1 MITAVSLNP
10 SIDRTIAVERLV
22 KGGLNRIVSQVD
34 AAAGKGVNVAL
45 AATVLG
51 ERAECIGFMF
61 ENGGKLFEER
71 LRNGGA
77 ECDFLWCGGDV
88 RVNMK
93 VLDKTAG
100 EITELNASGTPVN
113 PQQLEEM
120 TQLVIRHAQNSD
132 YLVLSGSTP
141 PGCPQ
146 DYYYILAQAA
156 RNAGCRVILDA
167 DGEEL
172 RLGLRAK
179 PFLIKP
185 NRYELELLTGTRL
198 DSIDAIL
205 SAAAECIRSG
215 VGVAAVSMGGEG
227 SLITDGRSAWR
238 AQGMRVEIKS
248 TVAAGDSMIA
258 GLAAGFSR
266 NLPLDDVFRL
276 GNAAAVARCI
286 TMPDRMIERGT
297 VDELAEK
304 IVLEKLF

>member
-10 SIDRTIAVERLV
+10 SIDRTIAVERFE

-71 LRNGGA
+71 LKSGGA
-77 ECDFLWCGGDV
+77 DCDFLWCGGDV

-100 EITELNASGTPVN
+100 EITELNAPGTPVSR
-113 PQQLEEM
+113 QQLDAM
-120 TQLVIRHAQNSD
+120 TQLVIRHARNSD

-146 DYYYILAQAA
+146 DYYYTLAQAA

-167 DGEEL
+167 DGEKL
-172 RLGLRAK
+172 RLGLQAK

-185 NRYELELLTGTRL
+185 NRYELELLTGRKLETIDTLL
-198 DSIDAIL
+198 D
-205 SAAAECIRSG
+205 AAMECIHSG

-227 SLITDGRSAWR
+227 SLITDGKSAWR
-238 AQGMRVEIKS
+238 AQGMRVEIRS

-258 GLAAGFSR
+258 GLAAGFSKDM
-266 NLPLDDVFRL
+266 PMDDVFRL

-286 TMPDRMIERGT
+286 TAPDRMIERDT
-297 VDELAEK
+297 VEALAEK
-304 IVLEKLF
+304 AVLEKLF